1 MTRKEPVERQ
11 TGAAEEFNRH
21 ERRHDGASVTG
32 SLVGGLNV
40 LRDSLY
46 LRVHRDVEKI
56 IGTDSMWMPLSEMKS
71 EAQTKIEIE
80 LYQIA
85 ESHATVQ
92 EHKYLSTEDDWY
104 LRWLMRLRLG
114 EVQVARDHAERFDKY
129 LSKTPDDRRLL
140 FTDVLG
146 SVLPESEQAP
156 LVLFRLVPQAV
167 RIVTALAFGDHG
179 RASEARNQQTA
190 CLPAITYCQQCQ
202 GKVLENG
209 EQCRGCGNPL
219 WKFDWLTATD

>member
-1 MTRKEPVERQ
+1 MTREESVERH
-11 TGAAEEFNRH
+11 AAACEAFNRH
-21 ERRHDGASVTG
+21 EHRNDGTTVAG
-32 SLVGGLNV
+32 SLVGGFNV

-56 IGTDSMWMPLSEMKS
+56 IGADSMWMPISEIKS
-71 EAQTKIEIE
+71 ERKTKTEID

-85 ESHATVQ
+85 ESHATVRSR
-92 EHKYLSTEDDWY
+92 HCVSTEDDWY
-104 LRWLMRLRLG
+104 LGWLVRLRLP
-114 EVQVARDHAERFDKY
+114 EAETHPENLQRLNDY
-129 LSKTPDDRRLL
+129 LSKSPDDRRLM

-146 SVLPESEQAP
+146 SVLTESKRAP
-156 LVLFRLVPQAV
+156 LVLFRLVPAAV
-167 RIVTALAFGDHG
+167 EIATALAFGDHA
-179 RASEARNQQTA
+179 RASEARNEQKA
-190 CLPAITYCQQCQ
+190 FLPAIGYCHQCQ